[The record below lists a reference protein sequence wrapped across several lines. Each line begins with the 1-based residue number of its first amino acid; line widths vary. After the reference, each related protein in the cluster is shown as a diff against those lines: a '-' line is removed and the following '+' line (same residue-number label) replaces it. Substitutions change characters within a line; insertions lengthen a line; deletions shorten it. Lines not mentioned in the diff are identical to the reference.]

1 MGYINSNEVM
11 MLMPEVS
18 DVEKQIAELNEKN
31 QKYLEQMANEIQTKA
46 TKYEQ
51 ERETLTESIR
61 KATEDELNSMYS
73 RYQTTQQ
80 TMAQDAQAQQMKL
93 IEPLR
98 EKLLAAIDEKRP
110 DLREDVREQVNI
122 NIKYDGY
129 IRRQMK
135 QVEQFKK
142 MENKLIPED
151 IVYEEVHNLR
161 KEAVQKLNDIRPHSI
176 GQASRISGVSPS
188 DISVLLVYME
198 QLRRQKRG

>member
-1 MGYINSNEVM
+1 MTRKIALILTITLLPFFAKAQEVKMGYINSNEVM

-98 EKLLAAIDEKRP
+98 EKLLAAIDAVAKKNNLYFVF
-110 DLREDVREQVNI
+110 DLASGGVVYKSDKAVDVTSMV
-122 NIKYDGY
+122 
-129 IRRQMK
+129 
-135 QVEQFKK
+135 KK
-142 MENKLIPED
+142 ELGI
-151 IVYEEVHNLR
+151 L
-161 KEAVQKLNDIRPHSI
+161 Q
-176 GQASRISGVSPS
+176 
-188 DISVLLVYME
+188 
-198 QLRRQKRG
+198 